1 MEKFIVNAADTKH
14 YLHYSVYVS
23 WKERISS
30 VTKLDH
36 VEGMDSGLRAIYRHI
51 P

>member
-1 MEKFIVNAADTKH
+1 
-14 YLHYSVYVS
+14 
-23 WKERISS
+23 

-51 P
+51 PWGTNSPQQTSDTKMDFGSGFVHHK